1 MMKVERLPLP
11 FDLSLDLPGS
21 KSHANRAIVAAALS
35 AGETLLRGATP
46 CEDVSLAVANLQ
58 RMGFDLEWLPS
69 ARDCL
74 RIRGGL
80 PTAAPASRTPVEL
93 HCGNA
98 GTTLRFLTSVACLV
112 PGDWIVTGSER
123 MCQRPI
129 AELAAALR
137 MLGAEVEDRSGC
149 PPLRIRGGALR
160 GGEAGLDA
168 SRSSQFL
175 SSLLL
180 VGPAL
185 PAGLRVRLAGPP
197 TSPTYVALTESVLA
211 DFGARSSRREHQFEV
226 ESRPYVAPGDYSI
239 EGDWS
244 AAGAYF
250 VLEALTGSRFVGA
263 NLVASPGQ
271 GDQEVPA
278 LLRAMGLA
286 GDRSVDCTSMPDQLM
301 NLAVF
306 AAFRRGTTT
315 FHGAAN
321 LRHKECD
328 RLAVITEQLGRAGVK
343 INETTDGV
351 VVRGPLEPRPAV
363 LDPHDD
369 HRMAMAFAVLGAV
382 TGGIEI
388 LQTECVKKSYPEFFT
403 DFQSLGQSPRCIAV
417 VGMRGAG
424 KSTFAGDLALELG
437 LDLLDT
443 DERFVRGHG
452 EIGPFVEANGWP
464 AFREAEERIV
474 AESLAAGGV
483 VALGGGALESEQTRR
498 RLDAQVVYLQE
509 PVATLVRRLQHGSR
523 PALTDLDLEQ
533 EVRTVL
539 ERREPIFRAA
549 STIAVPPGLTREQRV
564 AFVTGRLRSFCLQQ
578 EEESA

>member
-1 MMKVERLPLP
+1 MMKVARLPLP

-21 KSHANRAIVAAALS
+21 KSHANRAIVAAALA
-35 AGETLLRGATP
+35 AGETFLKGATP
-46 CEDVSLAVANLQ
+46 CEDVSLLAGNLQ
-58 RMGFDLEWLPS
+58 RMGFDLKWLPS

-80 PTAAPASRTPVEL
+80 PEAAPGAPVEL

-112 PGDWIVTGSER
+112 PGDWIVTGSGR
-123 MCQRPI
+123 MCRRPI

-137 MLGAEVEDRSGC
+137 SLGAKVEDRSGC

-160 GGEAGLDA
+160 GGEASLDA

-185 PAGLRVRLAGPP
+185 PAGLRVSLAGPP
-197 TSPTYVALTESVLA
+197 TSPTYVALTEAVLR
-211 DFGARSSRREHQFEV
+211 DFGAVSHRRENQFEV
-226 ESRPYVAPGDYSI
+226 EGRPYAAPGDYSV

-250 VLEALTGSRFVGA
+250 VLEALTGSRFRGT

-278 LLRAMGLA
+278 LLRSLGLE

-306 AAFRRGTTT
+306 AAFRHGTTT
-315 FHGAAN
+315 FRGAAN

-343 INETTDGV
+343 ITETPDGV
-351 VVRGPLEPRPAV
+351 VVRGPTVPSPAV

-382 TGGIEI
+382 AAGIEI
-388 LQTECVKKSYPEFFT
+388 RNPDCVRKSYPEFFN
-403 DFQSLGQSPRCIAV
+403 DFGRLGRSPRCIAV

-424 KSTFAGDLALELG
+424 KSTFAADLAQELG
-437 LDLLDT
+437 LDLVDT
-443 DERFVRGHG
+443 DERFTSRHG
-452 EIGPFVEANGWP
+452 EIGPFVAANGWP
-464 AFREAEERIV
+464 AFRGLEEQIV
-474 AESLAAGGV
+474 AESLAAGRV
-483 VALGGGALESEQTRR
+483 VALGGGALESERTRK
-498 RLDAQVVYLQE
+498 RLDAVVVYLEE
-509 PVATLVRRLQHGSR
+509 PASTLIERLQQGSR
-523 PALTDLDLEQ
+523 PALTGLDPEQ
-533 EVRTVL
+533 ELRAVL
-539 ERREPIFRAA
+539 ARREPIFRAA
-549 STIAVPPGLTREQRV
+549 STITVPPGLTREQRV
-564 AFVTGRLRSFCLQQ
+564 AYVTGRLRSLCLKQ